1 MLHGAERLHRRS
13 ISPVVW
19 LFTDIHISEF
29 MAEEGVLLET
39 SLTCHVCSEGF
50 TDPVSLRCD
59 HSFCSSCLTRCW
71 KQGQNNNCPI
81 CKRRSSKEYPNVNF
95 ALKELSD
102 SFAER
107 QKKEMEP
114 EEQNPEGPVRELL
127 LGPLQ
132 QAARSLRDQLRSEL
146 ESLQDQRDKHRRV
159 EDTYKEVIQH
169 SKKQLLSTERRIR
182 AEFNKLHRFLKEE
195 EESRLAALR
204 EEEEQ
209 KGKTIGR
216 EVKRIRKQIT
226 SLSDSIS
233 AVLEDLRTHNSGS
246 KATRTRTRVQSA
258 PSDPQL
264 VSGALVDVAKHLG
277 NLSFRVWEKMKGQVH
292 FSPVVLDP
300 NTAGPSLQLSE
311 DLTAVR
317 RGDPDQQRPDVPE
330 RFSKYADVLGAESF
344 GSGTHIWEVEVGDH
358 PFWRVG
364 VVKES
369 VDRKGEVPAAPE
381 DGLWCFCNLSGEY
394 VGVVGETVRVEKSL
408 RRVWVRLDYDGG
420 ELTFYDPEDVIHS
433 HRDAFTERLFPYFH
447 IGEAGDAETADI
459 NICHTDVSL

>member
-1 MLHGAERLHRRS
+1 
-13 ISPVVW
+13 
-19 LFTDIHISEF
+19 
-29 MAEEGVLLET
+29 MAAEGVLLET
-39 SLTCHVCSEGF
+39 SLTCPVCWESF
-50 TDPVSLRCD
+50 TEPVSLRCD
-59 HSFCSSCLTRCW
+59 HSFCSSCLARCW
-71 KQGQNNNCPI
+71 KQGQNNNCPL
-81 CKRRSSKEYPNVNF
+81 CERRSSKEYPNVNL

-107 QKKEMEP
+107 QKKETEP

-127 LGPLQ
+127 LHQSPELQGPLQ
-132 QAARSLRDQLRSEL
+132 PAARGLGEQLRSEL

-182 AEFNKLHRFLKEE
+182 AEFNQLHRFLKEE

-204 EEEEQ
+204 DEEEQ
-209 KGKTIGR
+209 KGKTIDR
-216 EVKRIRKQIT
+216 EVKRIRKQIS

-233 AVLEDLRTHNSGS
+233 AVLEDLQKHNSGS

-258 PSDPQL
+258 PSEPQL

-292 FSPVVLDP
+292 FSPVILDP

-311 DLTAVR
+311 DLTSVR
-317 RGDPDQQRPDVPE
+317 RGEPDQQRPDVPE
-330 RFSKYADVLGAESF
+330 RFTKYADVLGAEGFS
-344 GSGTHIWEVEVGDH
+344 SGTHSWEVEVGDH
-358 PFWRVG
+358 PFWWVG

-394 VGVVGETVRVEKSL
+394 VGVGGETVRLEKSL
-408 RRVWVRLDYDGG
+408 RRVRVRLDYDGG

-447 IGEAGDAETADI
+447 IGEAGDAQTADI
-459 NICHTDVSL
+459 KICHTDVSL